1 MEMIRLLLIEYM
13 QYIADEQE
21 LSYEEVY
28 DRCIGRDSEAYF
40 DIKMID
46 RAVYNGCKILK
57 ESEDCILCDWIG
69 EGEVKFI
76 ALRRSEIN
84 RIGFSN
90 PERIDIYL
98 DALAENNDGLID
110 LVSLDENDLL

>member
-1 MEMIRLLLIEYM
+1 MLLIEYM
-13 QYIADEQE
+13 NYIADEQG
-21 LSYEEVY
+21 LNYEEVY

-40 DIKMID
+40 DIKMRNGEI
-46 RAVYNGCKILK
+46 YNGCMILK

-84 RIGFSN
+84 RIGFSSPN
-90 PERIDIYL
+90 NIDIYL
-98 DALAENNDGLID
+98 DSLADNNDGLID
-110 LVSLDENDLL
+110 LVKLEENDL